1 MGQTVRESVLL
12 DLLVGDI
19 TYQKPDL
26 PEFTDEQQ
34 TENELE
40 EVRNRMTELRS
51 KLPAESERHGWIW
64 LFLMKKI

>member
-26 PEFTDEQQ
+26 PKFTDDQK

-40 EVRNRMTELRS
+40 EVCNRMTELRL
-51 KLPAESERHGWIW
+51 KLPAESERHGWVW
-64 LFLMKKI
+64 LFLRKKI